1 MNHPFSLENKLALVT
16 GCNRGIGKAM
26 AISLAKA
33 GAKILGVSSTISP
46 IGSEVEKEILK
57 IGGTFTAYPCDL
69 GKRSDLY
76 TLIDKIKNNHPVLDI
91 LINNAG
97 TIGRAAAEIHHD
109 ALWDEVIEVNQT
121 APFILTRELGSEMVK
136 KGTGKIIFTASI
148 LSFQGGL
155 TVPSY
160 SASKGAIA
168 QITRAFANEWANK
181 GVNVNAIAPGYIE
194 TEITDAL
201 RNDPVRSQEIISR
214 IPAGR
219 WGKPTDFG
227 GPVVFL
233 CSSAADYIHGSILSV
248 DGGWMGR

>member
-33 GAKILGVSSTISP
+33 GAKILGVSSTITSS
-46 IGSEVEKEILK
+46 GSEVEKAILE

-69 GKRSDLY
+69 SKRSELY
-76 TLIDKIKNNHPVLDI
+76 TLIDKIKSNHPVLDI

-97 TIGRAAAEIHHD
+97 TIHRAAVETHHD

-121 APFILTRELGSEMVK
+121 APFILTRELGIEMVK
-136 KGTGKIIFTASI
+136 KGAGKIIFTASI

-168 QITRAFANEWANK
+168 QITRAFANEWAKK

-201 RNDPVRSQEIISR
+201 RNDPVRSREIISR

-219 WGKPTDFG
+219 WGKPSDFG

-233 CSSAADYIHGSILSV
+233 CSSAADYIHGSVLSV